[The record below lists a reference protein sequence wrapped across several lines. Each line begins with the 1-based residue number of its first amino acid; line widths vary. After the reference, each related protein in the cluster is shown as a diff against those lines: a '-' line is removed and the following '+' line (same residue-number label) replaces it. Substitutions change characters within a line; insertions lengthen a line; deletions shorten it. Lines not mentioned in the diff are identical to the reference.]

1 MLSKKELRLKLIHKR
16 KSISSHEVIEKSSNI
31 CEQIINHKKYIQA
44 EVIYLYA
51 AVNNEVSL
59 DLLAK
64 TAIAHNKTIAY
75 PKVNGDYMSFY
86 SVTSPDELVNGYRN
100 ILEPGITYPAPEP
113 DLIIVPG
120 VAFDTNGY
128 RLGYGGGFY
137 DRFLSRTKGFSIG
150 VSYDFQ
156 LLEEI
161 PYDQYDIPLNTIIYN
176 K

>member
-1 MLSKKELRLKLIHKR
+1 MLSKKELRLQLIHKR
-16 KSISSHEVIEKSSNI
+16 KSISFHEVVEKSSNI
-31 CEQIINHKKYIQA
+31 CEQIINHEKYKQA
-44 EVIYLYA
+44 AVIYLYA
-51 AVNNEVSL
+51 AVNNEVAL

-75 PKVNGDYMSFY
+75 PKVEGYHMAFY

-100 ILEPGITYPAPEP
+100 ILEPDITYPAPEP

-120 VAFDTNGY
+120 VAFDTKGH

-137 DRFLSRTKGFSIG
+137 DRFLSKTKVFSIG

-161 PYDQYDIPLNTIIYN
+161 PYDKHDIPLNTIIYN